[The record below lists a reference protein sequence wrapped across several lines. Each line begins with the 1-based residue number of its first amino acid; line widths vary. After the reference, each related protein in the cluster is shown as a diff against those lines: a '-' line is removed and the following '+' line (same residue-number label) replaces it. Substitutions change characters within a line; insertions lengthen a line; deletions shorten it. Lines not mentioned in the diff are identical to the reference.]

1 MIATVP
7 GTLPHVASRVAV
19 TMPFGAAKGRRRGK
33 PRQGR
38 WWAAGGLSRSSAG
51 RGGAVSFRRAQTR
64 TASLLEA
71 GTNVLVGYLVALLAQ
86 QLVFPLFGIHTTLA
100 QDSAIAAAFTA
111 VSLARS
117 YLLRRVFERLGS
129 RRGARQVV
137 QPGRTYR
144 LVEDA

>member
-1 MIATVP
+1 M
-7 GTLPHVASRVAV
+7 
-19 TMPFGAAKGRRRGK
+19 
-33 PRQGR
+33 
-38 WWAAGGLSRSSAG
+38 
-51 RGGAVSFRRAQTR
+51 SFRRAQTR

-86 QLVFPLFGIHTTLA
+86 QLIFPLFGIHTTLA

-117 YLLRRVFERLGS
+117 YLLRRAFERIGS
-129 RRGARQVV
+129 GRGARQVV

-144 LVEDA
+144 LVEEP

>member
-1 MIATVP
+1 M
-7 GTLPHVASRVAV
+7 
-19 TMPFGAAKGRRRGK
+19 
-33 PRQGR
+33 
-38 WWAAGGLSRSSAG
+38 
-51 RGGAVSFRRAQTR
+51 SFRRAQTR

-117 YLLRRVFERLGS
+117 YLLRRVFERIGS
-129 RRGARQVV
+129 GRGAGQAVR
-137 QPGRTYR
+137 PGRTYR
-144 LVEDA
+144 LVEEP